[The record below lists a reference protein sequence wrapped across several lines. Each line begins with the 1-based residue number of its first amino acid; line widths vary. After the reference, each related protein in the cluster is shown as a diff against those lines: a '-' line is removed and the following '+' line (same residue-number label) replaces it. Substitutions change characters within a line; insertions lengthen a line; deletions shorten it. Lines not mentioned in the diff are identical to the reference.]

1 MTREAR
7 WAARVLGC
15 LLPSRD
21 VEVVVG
27 DLQEEYGH
35 RLRTGAGT
43 PAMAWFWGQVF
54 RSIPPLMWTSIRR
67 DGVLT
72 TLGLAATACLL
83 QAALE
88 FVSRSGIVSLT
99 GLMLLGYGANRLRSG
114 VANVLTGLIVLAIV
128 LQVLLKGTFPPSN
141 QLFVLLFAPC
151 AVLIGGALSLR
162 RHARE

>member
-1 MTREAR
+1 VTREAR

-43 PAMAWFWGQVF
+43 HAMAWFWGQVF

-114 VANVLTGLIVLAIV
+114 V
-128 LQVLLKGTFPPSN
+128 VLLKGTFPPSN